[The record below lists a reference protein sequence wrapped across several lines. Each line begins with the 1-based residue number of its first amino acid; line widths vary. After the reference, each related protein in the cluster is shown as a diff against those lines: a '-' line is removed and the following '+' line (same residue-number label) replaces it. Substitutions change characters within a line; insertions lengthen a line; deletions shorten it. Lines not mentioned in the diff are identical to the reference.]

1 MERLLILQDGSVY
14 RGKALGS
21 DNFKVGELVFHTG
34 MTGYQEVLTDN
45 NNCGNI
51 VMMTYPLIGNCGI
64 NRDDYKGMN
73 TSVFGFVMKD
83 YCEVPSNFRCQ
94 ETLNEFLTRE
104 DVAAIYDVDTRAI
117 TRKLRS
123 EGTMKAT
130 FANVDANV
138 DEIVASLN
146 AADTVHNQVELVASK
161 EIFLIPNSGKRV
173 VLIDC
178 GSKLEMT
185 RELAKRD
192 CEVIVVPFDTTTEKI
207 MSFKPD
213 GIVVTEGPGNP
224 EDLVELR
231 NTIAELMPQ
240 VPMFG
245 VGLGH
250 ELIAL
255 ACGAKTYK
263 LKFGHR
269 GGNHPVVDLAT
280 KKVEI
285 TSQNHGYAVDI
296 ESLKDTRLEMTHQA
310 LNDKSCK
317 GIRHLD
323 YPCFSVQYHPST
335 AETFDRFVEMM
346 NKEGK

>member
-1 MERLLILQDGSVY
+1 MERLLILEDGSVY

-21 DNFKVGELVFHTG
+21 DNFRIGELVFHTG

-73 TSVFGFVMKD
+73 TSVFGFLMKD

-94 ETLNEFLTRE
+94 ETLNEFLIRE
-104 DVAAIYDVDTRAI
+104 NVPAIYDIDTRAI
-117 TRKLRS
+117 TRKLRDQ
-123 EGTMKAT
+123 GTMKAT

-138 DEIVASLN
+138 EEVVASLK
-146 AADTVHNQVELVASK
+146 AAEELHNQVDMVASK
-161 EIFLIPNSGKRV
+161 EIFLMPNTGKRV

-178 GSKLEMT
+178 GSKLDIT

-192 CEVIVVPFDTTTEKI
+192 CEIIVVPYNTSAEKI

-224 EDLVELR
+224 EDLVELQD
-231 NTIAELMPQ
+231 TIRELMPQ
-240 VPMFG
+240 TVMFG
-245 VGLGH
+245 IGLGH
-250 ELIAL
+250 EVIAL
-255 ACGAKTYK
+255 AAGAKTYK

-280 KKVEI
+280 GKIEI

-296 ESLKDTRLEMTHQA
+296 ESLKDAHMEMTHQA

-335 AETFDRFVEMM
+335 EAIFDQFVEMM

>member
-1 MERLLILQDGSVY
+1 MERLLILEDGSVY

-21 DNFKVGELVFHTG
+21 NDYKVGELVFHTG

-45 NNCGNI
+45 NNCSNI

-73 TSVFGFVMKD
+73 TSVFGLVMKD
-83 YCEVPSNFRCQ
+83 YCEVPSNFRCH
-94 ETLNEFLTRE
+94 ETLNEFLVRE
-104 DVAAIYDVDTRAI
+104 NVPAIYDVDTRAI
-117 TRKLRS
+117 TRKLRN

-130 FANVDANV
+130 MADAGANVEEV
-138 DEIVASLN
+138 VARLK
-146 AADTVHNQVELVASK
+146 AAPALHNQVEMVASK
-161 EIFLIPNSGKRV
+161 EIFLMPNSGKRV

-178 GSKLEMT
+178 GSRLEIT

-192 CEVIVVPFDTTTEKI
+192 CEVIVVPYTTSAEKI
-207 MSFKPD
+207 MSFRPD
-213 GIVVTEGPGNP
+213 GIVLTEGPGNP
-224 EDLVELR
+224 EDL
-231 NTIAELMPQ
+231 AELQETIRELLPNN
-240 VPMFG
+240 VMFG

-269 GGNHPVVDLAT
+269 GGNHPVVNLAT
-280 KKVEI
+280 GKVEI

-296 ESLKDTRLEMTHQA
+296 ESLKDAHLEMTHQA

-335 AETFDRFVEMM
+335 EEVFDTFVEMM